1 MLRPEYIPLIQA
13 LTEST
18 HNGVLNWVKGNSY
31 QSYVCSPT
39 TDQKLLIDKYYSLA
53 ENQTITCVNL
63 TIFKSNDEII
73 DEIVLCRAVDVVENY
88 DLLENLYKEVEMQ
101 YYKEKGKNIPPVL
114 THITE
119 SLQQRNHGLAH
130 P

>member
-18 HNGVLNWVKGNSY
+18 HNDVLNWAKGNSY
-31 QSYVCSPT
+31 QSYVCMPT
-39 TDQKLLIDKYYSLA
+39 DDQKLQIDKYYSLA

-73 DEIVLCRAVDVVENY
+73 DEIVLCRAVDSVENY
-88 DLLENLYKEVEMQ
+88 DLLENLYNEVEIQ
-101 YYKEKGKNIPPVL
+101 YNKEIGKNIPPVL

-119 SLQQRNHGLAH
+119 SLQQRNLGLAQH
-130 P
+130 